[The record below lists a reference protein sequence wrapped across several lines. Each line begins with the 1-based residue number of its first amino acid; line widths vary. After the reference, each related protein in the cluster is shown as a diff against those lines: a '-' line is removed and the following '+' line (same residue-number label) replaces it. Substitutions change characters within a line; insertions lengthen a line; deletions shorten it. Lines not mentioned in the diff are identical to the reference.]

1 MGDCVPIEEWA
12 GELMYIASL
21 TYLGRVGVVK
31 ARVNSPIEQYVLDPK
46 PSELSMSRMKTI
58 ERLLEV
64 RTH

>member
-46 PSELSMSRMKTI
+46 PSELSMV
-58 ERLLEV
+58 RLKLL
-64 RTH
+64 